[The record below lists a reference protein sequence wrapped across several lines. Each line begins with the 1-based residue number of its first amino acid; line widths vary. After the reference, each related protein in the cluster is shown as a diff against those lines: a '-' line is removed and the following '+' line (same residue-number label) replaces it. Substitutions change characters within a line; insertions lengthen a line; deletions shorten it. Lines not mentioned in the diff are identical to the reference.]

1 MSTTKAVQVSVSQCE
16 TEMCA
21 VCHCTDEG
29 CDGTIC
35 HGLDAD

>member
-1 MSTTKAVQVSVSQCE
+1 MSTRSTCTEQPCE
-16 TEMCA
+16 I
-21 VCHCTDEG
+21 CHCLDEG

>member
-1 MSTTKAVQVSVSQCE
+1 MGTATKFTECE
-16 TEMCA
+16 DQMCA

-29 CDGTIC
+29 CDDTVC